1 MRNRLFTFSNM
12 LLSGLISLLG
22 FGSCHSFHQ
31 EKVECVYG
39 PPPEE
44 YYQEE
49 AEQEDTLYESAP
61 DSVPS
66 STIGINPINGE
77 RNPNR

>member
-22 FGSCHSFHQ
+22 FGSCNSFHQ

-39 PPPEE
+39 PPTDF
-44 YYQEE
+44 YQEE
-49 AEQEDTLYESAP
+49 AEQEDTLKEPTP
-61 DSVPS
+61 DSVS
-66 STIGINPINGE
+66 NSTIGINPIDEE
-77 RNPNR
+77 RSPNR

>member
-1 MRNRLFTFSNM
+1 MRNRLFSFSNM
-12 LLSGLISLLG
+12 LLSGLVSLLG

-39 PPPEE
+39 PPPE

-49 AEQEDTLYESAP
+49 AEEENALQEPTP
-61 DSVPS
+61 DSDSS
-66 STIGINPINGE
+66 STIGINPIDEE